1 MRKSKDLLEQ
11 SFLSLEGTSKNGIFT
26 TYATLD
32 PAFIYHGKFP
42 GSSYRCTYVCT
53 GNDTSRAWNRQ
64 VGDER
69 VCDRARRLWPDMMDY
84 RSSATSQN

>member
-11 SFLSLEGTSKNGIFT
+11 ESFLSLEGTSKNGIFT
-26 TYATLD
+26 NYATSD

-53 GNDTSRAWNRQ
+53 GNDTSIA
-64 VGDER
+64 
-69 VCDRARRLWPDMMDY
+69 
-84 RSSATSQN
+84 